1 MKHRMAITWFLVLAG
16 ILPGGA
22 SAAAGAGPGRELGV
36 LETAVGMEGVYYL
49 RHRGPAVEALPV
61 DENSPVVLR
70 IAEQT
75 ESAGATICELRYLGM
90 KPGRYDLR
98 SYLRH
103 VDGRPAADLPPIMVS
118 VVSVL
123 PANYNGQLDEL
134 ARPPLTR
141 AWPYRLLLII
151 AAGLWLVP
159 LGWLLARAI
168 VRRKPRTAALPQT
181 EPTAADQLRP
191 LVEAAIAGTL
201 PPAGQARLEL
211 LLIAYWRKRLGMSD
225 CTTQSALAQLRG
237 HAEAGILLGQV
248 DEWLHRRPAG
258 NIQADV
264 AAILAPYRAEE
275 PPP

>member
-1 MKHRMAITWFLVLAG
+1 M
-16 ILPGGA
+16 
-22 SAAAGAGPGRELGV
+22 
-36 LETAVGMEGVYYL
+36 
-49 RHRGPAVEALPV
+49 
-61 DENSPVVLR
+61 
-70 IAEQT
+70 
-75 ESAGATICELRYLGM
+75 
-90 KPGRYDLR
+90 
-98 SYLRH
+98 
-103 VDGRPAADLPPIMVS
+103 
-118 VVSVL
+118 
-123 PANYNGQLDEL
+123 
-134 ARPPLTR
+134 
-141 AWPYRLLLII
+141 
-151 AAGLWLVP
+151 WLVP
-159 LGWLLARAI
+159 LGWLLGGAI

-264 AAILAPYRAEE
+264 AAILAP
-275 PPP
+275 